1 MPGLWPRLQSVGISS
16 RRNGCCA
23 DTSLSSCQVDG
34 GRCVVAPAQPPRRP
48 PPPAP
53 PDVPALEDAA
63 KGFGGR
69 EPKLSEMLAVHREN
83 KLCNSCH
90 ERMDPLGL
98 AFENFTALG
107 TWRETEA
114 GQTIEVAGRL
124 VTGERFASVSEL
136 KRILTHERRFDYYR
150 CLTEKLLTYALGRG
164 LTYRDIDTVD
174 RIVDA
179 LEREGGRMSVLVNGV
194 INSVPFQT
202 LRRGHPALTSIS
214 SPSSPFPAKPSP

>member
-1 MPGLWPRLQSVGISS
+1 
-16 RRNGCCA
+16 
-23 DTSLSSCQVDG
+23 
-34 GRCVVAPAQPPRRP
+34 
-48 PPPAP
+48 
-53 PDVPALEDAA
+53 
-63 KGFGGR
+63 
-69 EPKLSEMLAVHREN
+69 MLAVHREN

-114 GQTIEVAGRL
+114 GQPIEVAGRL

-164 LTYRDIDTVD
+164 LTYRDTDTVD

-202 LRRGHPALTSIS
+202 LRRGHSALSSIS
-214 SPSSPFPAKPSP
+214 FPSSPFPAKPSP